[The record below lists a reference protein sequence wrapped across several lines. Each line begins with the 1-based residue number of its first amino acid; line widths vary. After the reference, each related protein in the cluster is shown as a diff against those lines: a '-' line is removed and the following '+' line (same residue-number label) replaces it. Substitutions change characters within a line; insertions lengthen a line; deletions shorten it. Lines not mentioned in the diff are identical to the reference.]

1 MASSRSIW
9 RALAIVL
16 WGIAWPFSALVWRPP
31 EAHEDVP
38 WRRAG
43 PLLGIAVIIAGI
55 AVVAYMVVLAC
66 G

>member
-1 MASSRSIW
+1 MGGRSFW
-9 RALAIVL
+9 RVLALVL
-16 WGIAWPFSALVWRPP
+16 WGITLPFSALVWQPS

-38 WRRAG
+38 WRRAV

-66 G
+66 T